1 MTTTIL
7 TSREFNQHASEA
19 KKSSLAGPVII
30 TDRGRPSHV
39 LLSFA
44 DYKKLAN
51 RAATQK
57 TMVDLLAMP
66 VGAADDIGF
75 DPPKAGLPFKV
86 PDLA

>member
-1 MTTTIL
+1 MTTIF

-44 DYKKLAN
+44 DYKKLSGP
-51 RAATQK
+51 AAAQK
-57 TMVDLLAMP
+57 TIVDLLAMP
-66 VGAADDIGF
+66 VGAADDIEF
-75 DPPKAGLPFKV
+75 DPPQAGLPFKI